1 MPSLSVSIVAL
12 GFVVDPR
19 HTCQSDSIQ
28 LMNRETAGKFPR
40 SSLESLLMFLARIQ
54 TQQGPS
60 VARITNQFATILDL
74 SSSGLNSLSQLLS
87 SDRLVEFANELP
99 AAAPSIP
106 LDKVKWLPPID
117 DQEVWAAGVTYKR
130 SQTARMEE
138 SEAAASCYDRV
149 YTAARPELF
158 FKATPNRCVGHLGH
172 LRIRTDAT
180 WNVPEPELTLVLSR
194 TGKIVGYTVGND
206 MSSRD
211 IEGDNPLYLPQAK
224 VYNQCCGLGPWITL
238 AEDMPPREKIG
249 IYLKIVRDNDTVFA
263 GETSVSQMARQLE
276 DLVQWLIRDND
287 LPNGAFMLTGTGVVP
302 DSSFTLSKHD
312 TVHISIDGIGTLTN
326 SIVQG

>member
-1 MPSLSVSIVAL
+1 
-12 GFVVDPR
+12 
-19 HTCQSDSIQ
+19 
-28 LMNRETAGKFPR
+28 
-40 SSLESLLMFLARIQ
+40 MFLAKIQ
-54 TQQGPS
+54 TKQGS
-60 VARITNQFATILDL
+60 AVARIANNFATVLDL
-74 SSSGLNSLSQLLS
+74 SSSGLQSLSQLLS
-87 SDRLVEFANELP
+87 SDRLVELARDLP
-99 AAAPSIP
+99 AAATSIP
-106 LDKVKWLPPID
+106 LESVRWLPPID

-158 FKATPNRCVGHLGH
+158 FKATPNRCSGHLGK

-180 WNVPEPELTLVLSR
+180 WNVPEPELTLVLSNR
-194 TGKIVGYTVGND
+194 GKIVGYTVGND

-238 AEDMPPREKIG
+238 AEAMPPRDKIG
-249 IYLKIVRDNDTVFA
+249 ISLKIIRDNKTVFS
-263 GETSVSQMARQLE
+263 GETSVSQMARQFE
-276 DLVQWLIRDND
+276 DLVQWLIRDNE
-287 LPNGAFMLTGTGVVP
+287 LASGAFMLTGTGVVP
-302 DSSFTLSKHD
+302 DSSFTLAKDD

-326 SIVQG
+326 TIVQG

>member
-1 MPSLSVSIVAL
+1 
-12 GFVVDPR
+12 
-19 HTCQSDSIQ
+19 
-28 LMNRETAGKFPR
+28 
-40 SSLESLLMFLARIQ
+40 MFLAKIQ
-54 TQQGPS
+54 TKQGPA
-60 VARITNQFATILDL
+60 VARIANNFATVLDL
-74 SSSGLNSLSQLLS
+74 SGTGVTTLSQLLS
-87 SDRLVEFANELP
+87 SERLVELARDLP
-99 AAAPSIP
+99 AASPSIP
-106 LDKVKWLPPID
+106 VENVQWLPPID

-158 FKATPNRCVGHLGH
+158 FKATPNRCSGHLGK
-172 LRIRTDAT
+172 LRIRSDAT
-180 WNVPEPELTLVLSR
+180 WNVPEPELTLVLSN

-224 VYNQCCGLGPWITL
+224 VYNQCCGLGPWIAL
-238 AEDMPPREKIG
+238 ADSMPPRDTIG
-249 IYLKIVRDNDTVFA
+249 IFLKIIRSNETVFS
-263 GETSVSQMARQLE
+263 GETNVAQMARKLE

-302 DSSFTLSKHD
+302 DSSFTLAKDD
-312 TVHISIDGIGTLTN
+312 TVHISISGIGTLTN
-326 SIVQG
+326 TIVQG

>member
-1 MPSLSVSIVAL
+1 
-12 GFVVDPR
+12 
-19 HTCQSDSIQ
+19 
-28 LMNRETAGKFPR
+28 
-40 SSLESLLMFLARIQ
+40 MFLAKIQ
-54 TQQGPS
+54 TKLGPA
-60 VARITNQFATILDL
+60 VARIANNFATVLDL
-74 SSSGLNSLSQLLS
+74 SGTEVTTLSQLLS
-87 SDRLVEFANELP
+87 SERLVELARDLP
-99 AAAPSIP
+99 AASPSIP
-106 LDKVKWLPPID
+106 LENVQWLPPID

-158 FKATPNRCVGHLGH
+158 FKATPNRCSGHLGK
-172 LRIRTDAT
+172 LRIRSDAT
-180 WNVPEPELTLVLSR
+180 WNVPEPELTLVLSN

-224 VYNQCCGLGPWITL
+224 VYNQCCGLGPWIAL
-238 AEDMPPREKIG
+238 ADSMPPRDTIG
-249 IYLKIVRDNDTVFA
+249 IFLKIIRSNETVFS
-263 GETSVSQMARQLE
+263 GETNVAQMARKLE

-302 DSSFTLSKHD
+302 DSPFTLEKDD
-312 TVHISIDGIGTLTN
+312 TVHISISGIGTLTN
-326 SIVQG
+326 TIVQG

>member
-1 MPSLSVSIVAL
+1 
-12 GFVVDPR
+12 
-19 HTCQSDSIQ
+19 
-28 LMNRETAGKFPR
+28 
-40 SSLESLLMFLARIQ
+40 MFLAKIQ
-54 TQQGPS
+54 TKQGPA
-60 VARITNQFATILDL
+60 VARIANNFATVLDL
-74 SSSGLNSLSQLLS
+74 SSTGLQSLSQLLS
-87 SDRLVEFANELP
+87 SDQLVELARNLP
-99 AAAPSIP
+99 AAAASIP
-106 LDKVKWLPPID
+106 LENVQWLPPID

-138 SEAAASCYDRV
+138 SEASANCYDRV

-158 FKATPNRCVGHLGH
+158 FKATPNRCTGHLGK

-180 WNVPEPELTLVLSR
+180 WNVPEPELTLVLSNR
-194 TGKIVGYTVGND
+194 GKIVGYTVGND

-238 AEDMPPREKIG
+238 ADAMPTRDKIG
-249 IYLKIVRDNDTVFA
+249 IFLKIIRNNETVFF

-276 DLVQWLIRDND
+276 DLVHWLIRDND

-302 DSSFTLSKHD
+302 DSSFTLAKED
-312 TVHISIDGIGTLTN
+312 TVHISIDGIGTLT
-326 SIVQG
+326 STIVQA